1 MVLQASSPP
10 SPLAAA
16 SEEPSP
22 KRQKK
27 NSDSQSRPSFNID
40 ELANKRA
47 VDKAIA
53 EEEAKRQAA
62 LEKQGAEAGDTRW
75 VLSFEDQKAA
85 AASQPLALRVV
96 SAGYASIDVTVSRA
110 FESMDGE
117 DFSEE
122 KPIMVGR
129 RSFGRFNKKLEVS
142 FPEFRVACYYEVRQ

>member
-1 MVLQASSPP
+1 M
-10 SPLAAA
+10 
-16 SEEPSP
+16 
-22 KRQKK
+22 
-27 NSDSQSRPSFNID
+27 RPGFNVD

-62 LEKQGAEAGDTRW
+62 LEKQGTEAGDTRW

-96 SAGYASIDVTVSRA
+96 SAGYASIDVTVPRT
-110 FESMDGE
+110 FETIDGE
-117 DFSEE
+117 ESSED
-122 KPIMVGR
+122 KPVIVGR

-142 FPEFRVACYYEVRQ
+142 ALRFSMASHVDIWAILHY

>member
-1 MVLQASSPP
+1 MQASSPSSP
-10 SPLAAA
+10 STPV
-16 SEEPSP
+16 SEEPAP

-27 NSDSQSRPSFNID
+27 NSDSASRPGFNIE

-47 VDKAIA
+47 VERAIS

-75 VLSFEDQKAA
+75 VLSFEDQKAV

-96 SAGYASIDVTVSRA
+96 SASYSSIDVAAPRQVTT
-110 FESMDGE
+110 MDGDDSSE
-117 DFSEE
+117 D
-122 KPIMVGR
+122 KPVMVGR

-142 FPEFRVACYYEVRQ
+142 VTTTL